1 MNSESVNRA
10 GASSSPQ
17 SDRPRR
23 LGLYGGSFDPLHRGH
38 LLVAQAAL
46 EELSLDRLFF
56 IPAAQSPFKPGSRP
70 APDAARLRMLR
81 RSLAGQSRIEVHTD
95 ELTRGGVS
103 YSIDTVNAF
112 RNRHPN
118 AELFWLI
125 GADHVPTLPQ
135 WREAERLAE
144 WVTFVVIPRPGQ
156 PQATLPQPWRLKHL
170 RGWPLGVSSS
180 EIRERVR
187 RGLPIDHLVP
197 SGTADVIASERLYR
211 ETA

>member
-1 MNSESVNRA
+1 MISENPKEPLPPQNPDRA
-10 GASSSPQ
+10 P
-17 SDRPRR
+17 R

-46 EELSLDRLFF
+46 EELALDRLFF

-81 RSLAGQSRIEVHTD
+81 RSLAGQSRTEVHCD

-112 RNRHPN
+112 QARNPG

-135 WREAERLAE
+135 WREALALAE
-144 WVTFVVIPRPGQ
+144 ALTFVVIPRPGQ
-156 PQATLPQPWRLKHL
+156 PQATLPPPWRLRHL

-180 EIRERVR
+180 EIRDRVR
-187 RGLPIDHLVP
+187 NGMSYEHLVP
-197 SGTADVIASERLYR
+197 SGTAEIIASEGLYR
-211 ETA
+211 ETT

>member
-1 MNSESVNRA
+1 MISENPKDP
-10 GASSSPQ
+10 SPPQ
-17 SDRPRR
+17 NPDRQPR

-46 EELSLDRLFF
+46 EELALDRLFF

-81 RSLAGQSRIEVHTD
+81 RSLAGQSRTEVHCD

-112 RNRHPN
+112 RARNPG

-135 WREAERLAE
+135 WREALALAE
-144 WVTFVVIPRPGQ
+144 AVTFVVIPRPGQ
-156 PQATLPQPWRLKHL
+156 PQATLPPPWRLRHL

-180 EIRERVR
+180 EIRDRVR
-187 RGLPIDHLVP
+187 NGMSFEHLVP
-197 SGTADVIASERLYR
+197 SGTAEIIASERLYR
-211 ETA
+211 DSP

>member
-1 MNSESVNRA
+1 MISENPKDP
-10 GASSSPQ
+10 SPPQ
-17 SDRPRR
+17 NPDRQPR

-46 EELSLDRLFF
+46 EELALDRLFF

-81 RSLAGQSRIEVHTD
+81 RSLAGQSRTEVHCD

-103 YSIDTVNAF
+103 YSINTVNAF
-112 RNRHPN
+112 RARNPG

-135 WREAERLAE
+135 WREALALAE
-144 WVTFVVIPRPGQ
+144 AVTFVVIPRPGQ
-156 PQATLPQPWRLKHL
+156 PQASLPPPWRLRHL

-180 EIRERVR
+180 EIRDRVR
-187 RGLPIDHLVP
+187 NGMSFEHLVP
-197 SGTADVIASERLYR
+197 SGTAEIIASERLYR
-211 ETA
+211 ETT

>member
-1 MNSESVNRA
+1 MISENPKDP
-10 GASSSPQ
+10 SPPQ
-17 SDRPRR
+17 NPDRQPR

-46 EELSLDRLFF
+46 EELALDRLFF

-81 RSLAGQSRIEVHTD
+81 RSLAGQSRTEVHCD

-112 RNRHPN
+112 RARNPG

-135 WREAERLAE
+135 WREALALAE
-144 WVTFVVIPRPGQ
+144 AVTFVVIPRPGQ
-156 PQATLPQPWRLKHL
+156 PQASLPPPWRLRHL

-180 EIRERVR
+180 EIRDRVR
-187 RGLPIDHLVP
+187 NGMSFEHLVP
-197 SGTADVIASERLYR
+197 SGTAEIIASEGLYR
-211 ETA
+211 ETT